1 MMPTQGFASGWLG
14 LRTRSFGRGGSRAR
28 GAVVDLDFGRGIF
41 YGGFFCGIGREGM
54 PFLLCDSLFKSGDR
68 CGD

>member
-1 MMPTQGFASGWLG
+1 MMPSQGFASGWLG

-41 YGGFFCGIGREGM
+41 YGGVFLWDWEGM
-54 PFLLCDSLFKSGDR
+54 PFLLCDYFFKSGDR
-68 CGD
+68 CSD